1 MNVERLVA
9 GLDIGSAKTTAII
22 AEVVG
27 DLPRN
32 PSIRILGVGQ
42 ARTTGLRRGVVS
54 DIEETT
60 RSIQKAMTDA
70 ERMAG
75 AQIAEVYSGIAGE
88 HVQAM
93 TSKGI
98 VAINGDEITKAD
110 VDRANAV
117 ARAQAIPQDRELLHA
132 IPQEYTVDK
141 NHGIRDPIGMI
152 GTRLETEM
160 YLVTIG
166 SSPAMN
172 LRKAVEKAGYKVREL
187 VLEPLASALSVLT
200 EDEKELGVA
209 LVEMGAGTTD
219 IAVFHEAKIRHLGT
233 VNFGGNNVTNDIVHG
248 LGVTQADAERLKER
262 YGCAYEPMVD
272 PSEVIQL
279 PSTVAQGDRQIPREL
294 LAHIIHQRMDEIFDL
309 VQRDIAAA
317 GYAGKLSAGIVLT
330 GGAAAMQGA
339 VELASDVFGTGV
351 RVGVP
356 SENIGGLTDSV
367 EAPRFATVTGLAHYA
382 AHRFALG
389 ACWCR
394 RKTSRV
400 ECAGSRSSRAAR
412 EDVAAGFLLAC
423 HSSRCEE
430 LRVGWSDATV
440 HL

>member
-1 MNVERLVA
+1 MNPERLVA

-27 DLPRN
+27 ELPKY
-32 PSIRILGVGQ
+32 PTIRVLGVGQ
-42 ARTTGLRRGVVS
+42 SRTTGLRRGVVS

-60 RSIQKAMTDA
+60 RSIRKAMQDA

-75 AQIAEVYSGIAGE
+75 AQVENVYAGIAGE

-93 TSKGI
+93 TSTGI
-98 VAINGDEITKAD
+98 VAVNGEEISRAD
-110 VDRANAV
+110 VERAHAV
-117 ARAQAIPQDRELLHA
+117 ARAQAIPTDRELLHA

-141 NHGIRDPIGMI
+141 NTGVRDPIGMI

-172 LRKAVEKAGYKVREL
+172 LRKAVERAGYKAREL

-219 IAVFHEAKIRHLGT
+219 LAIFHEGKIRHLGT
-233 VNFGGNNVTNDIVHG
+233 LNFGGNAVTNDIVQG

-262 YGCAYEPMVD
+262 HGCAYEPMVD
-272 PSEVIQL
+272 RQEIIQL
-279 PSTVAQGDRQIPREL
+279 PSTVAQGNREVPREL

-309 VQRDIAAA
+309 VLREVKGA
-317 GYAGKLSAGIVLT
+317 GYLGRLSAGLVLT
-330 GGAAAMQGA
+330 GGAAAMPGMA
-339 VELASDVFGTGV
+339 ELASDVFGTGV

-356 SENIGGLTDSV
+356 SENVGGLSDSV
-367 EAPRFATVTGLAHYA
+367 AASRFATVVGLANYG
-382 AHRFALG
+382 AHRLALG
-389 ACWCR
+389 GA
-394 RKTSRV
+394 
-400 ECAGSRSSRAAR
+400 
-412 EDVAAGFLLAC
+412 AAGARRASIGGAGMDRLAQ
-423 HSSRCEE
+423 
-430 LRVGWSDATV
+430 RVKTWLQDFF
-440 HL
+440 